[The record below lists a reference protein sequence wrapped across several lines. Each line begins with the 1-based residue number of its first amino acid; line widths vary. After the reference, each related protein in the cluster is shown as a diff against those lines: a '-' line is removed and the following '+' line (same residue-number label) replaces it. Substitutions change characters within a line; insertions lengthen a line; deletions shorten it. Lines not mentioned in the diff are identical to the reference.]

1 MLVFNCDE
9 GIDVTSITRI
19 LIGLVKCGFWGCFD
33 EFNRLQSNVLSALS
47 THIATIQNALQN
59 KQNDTF
65 KLQTSDT
72 KIYEI
77 KCNYN
82 ASLFVTLN
90 PIGKNYRARNRL
102 PENLKG
108 ILHN

>member
-9 GIDVTSITRI
+9 SIDVTSITRI

-33 EFNRLQSNVLSALS
+33 EFNRLQLNVLSALS
-47 THIATIQNALQN
+47 THIATIQNAL
-59 KQNDTF
+59 KQKNNDTF
-65 KLQTSDT
+65 QLQTSET

-90 PIGKNYRARNRL
+90 PVSKQY
-102 PENLKG
+102 KG
-108 ILHN
+108 